1 MKQTVAVDLDAVLAQ
16 YEKWEGVE
24 TIGDPVEGAQEF
36 TETLAKQGW
45 RVLVYTTRCSVDVNE
60 GHTEEELKKIVQAWL
75 DTHQFWYDEIYS
87 GRGKPIATAYVDD
100 RSVICRPQENP
111 KAFEAAVDYIKKV
124 LVKEPETTP
133 E

>member
-36 TETLAKQGW
+36 TETLAKEGF

-60 GHTEEELKKIVQAWL
+60 GHTEGDLKKFVKAWL
-75 DTHQFWYDEIYS
+75 DTNQFWYDEIYT
-87 GRGKPIATAYVDD
+87 GKGKPIAVAYVDD
-100 RSVICRPQENP
+100 RSVICRPQEDP
-111 KAFEAAVDYIKKV
+111 EAFGSALEYIKEV
-124 LVKEPETTP
+124 LVKEPETTS